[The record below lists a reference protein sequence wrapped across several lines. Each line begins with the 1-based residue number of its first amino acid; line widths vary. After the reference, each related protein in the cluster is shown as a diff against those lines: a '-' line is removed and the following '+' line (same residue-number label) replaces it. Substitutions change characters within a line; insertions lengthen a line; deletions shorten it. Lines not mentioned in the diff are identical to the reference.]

1 MSKIELKINKKPDIK
16 QCTFLCDNQLAEHLN
31 NYDLTKFINSS
42 GSANLLCG
50 KPGQGKTSLLY
61 SLFESKD
68 LLKKCYE
75 TIWIFQPSTSR
86 ASMKD
91 KLFEK
96 LPPSQLFDELTE
108 ENLNVVMSSLDGK
121 HNVAIIFDDV
131 TTSLKDTKILK
142 QLKKL
147 LMNRRHLHA
156 SCFFLSQT
164 FKSVPKELR
173 KLFTNIFLF
182 RVSKDTLNDIFDE
195 ILEHKK
201 EDILAISKLVF
212 NKPYQYLF
220 INTDS
225 QRLFKNFDEIIINEE

>member
-31 NYDLTKFINSS
+31 NYDLSKFLNSS
-42 GSANLLCG
+42 GSANLLIG
-50 KPGQGKTSLLY
+50 KPASGKTSLLY
-61 SLFESKD
+61 SLFESKE
-68 LLKKCYE
+68 LLKKVYD

-108 ENLNVVMSSLDGK
+108 ENLDVVMSSLDGK

-131 TTSLKDTKILK
+131 TPSLKDTKILK

-164 FKSVPKELR
+164 FKSVPKEIR

-195 ILEHKK
+195 IIEHKK

-212 NKPYQYLF
+212 NKPHQYLF